1 MESQP
6 PSAAPRTSPTP
17 AQQHVSSTSSAWNV
31 NAWHW
36 EERPQTLFAKER
48 IPQLLTDLRVDFE
61 GGYCKI
67 SRVDTV
73 EGDATINIRKQKKM
87 VRVSFRFL
95 LVGPHGSFLNYELN
109 VTCSWEGEMKVGED
123 TKKAFGKV
131 RLPYV
136 CEDVEDGQYNI
147 EITCDGSEPHQQAL
161 RQKMEGVRPAV
172 LAKLADFVAE
182 LASR

>member
-87 VRVSFRFL
+87 V
-95 LVGPHGSFLNYELN
+95 NYELN